1 MALLT
6 EREIDEGLRTLP
18 GWTRDGQ
25 QLRKQFTFASFPDAI
40 AFLARLG
47 FDAEQADHH
56 PDVTVNY
63 RRVTLVY
70 STHSEH
76 GLTMKDLAGAAAA
89 DRLAG
94 AGFSIRSQ
102 DRA

>member
-6 EREIDEGLRTLP
+6 DHEIDDGLRALP

-25 QLRKQFTFASFPDAI
+25 QIRKQFTFASFPDAI
-40 AFLARLG
+40 AFLTRLA
-47 FDAEQADHH
+47 FDAESADHH

-70 STHSEH
+70 ATHSEH
-76 GLTMKDLAGAAAA
+76 GLTAKDLDGAAAA
-89 DRLAG
+89 DRVAA
-94 AGFSIRSQ
+94 AGFAARPQ
-102 DRA
+102 ETR

>member
-6 EREIDEGLRTLP
+6 DSDIVERLGTLS
-18 GWTRDGQ
+18 GWTREGDAI
-25 QLRKQFTFASFPDAI
+25 RKQFTFASFPDAI
-40 AFLARLG
+40 AFLTRLA
-47 FDAEQADHH
+47 FDAESADHH

-76 GLTMKDLAGAAAA
+76 GLTAKDFAGAATA
-89 DRLAG
+89 DRVAA
-94 AGFSIRSQ
+94 AGFGAR
-102 DRA
+102 

>member
-6 EREIDEGLRTLP
+6 DREIDEGLKALS
-18 GWTRDGQ
+18 GWKREGDEI
-25 QLRKQFTFASFPDAI
+25 RRQFTFASFPDAI
-40 AFLARLG
+40 AFLTRLA
-47 FDAEQADHH
+47 FDAESADHH

-76 GLTMKDLAGAAAA
+76 GLTAKDFAGAATA
-89 DRLAG
+89 DRVAQ
-94 AGFSIRSQ
+94 GFAVRPAQES
-102 DRA
+102 

>member
-6 EREIDEGLRTLP
+6 DREIDEGLQSLS
-18 GWTRDGQ
+18 GWTREGDAI
-25 QLRKQFTFASFPDAI
+25 RKQFSFSSFPDAI
-40 AFLARLG
+40 AFLTRLA
-47 FDAEQADHH
+47 FDAEGADHH

-76 GLTMKDLAGAAAA
+76 GLTVKDFAGAAAA
-89 DRLAG
+89 DRVAA
-94 AGFSIRSQ
+94 AGFAA
-102 DRA
+102 RAQ

>member
-6 EREIDEGLRTLP
+6 DSEVLERLGTLS
-18 GWTRDGQ
+18 GWTRDGDTI
-25 QLRKQFTFASFPDAI
+25 RKQFTFASFPDAI
-40 AFLARLG
+40 AFLTRLA
-47 FDAEQADHH
+47 FDAESADHH

-76 GLTMKDLAGAAAA
+76 GLTAKDFAGAATA
-89 DRLAG
+89 DRVAA
-94 AGFSIRSQ
+94 AGFGAR
-102 DRA
+102 

>member
-6 EREIDEGLRTLP
+6 EPEIDERLRGLS
-18 GWTRDGQ
+18 GWTREGQ
-25 QLRKQFTFASFPDAI
+25 QIRKQFAFASFPDAI
-40 AFLARLG
+40 AFLTRLA
-47 FDAEQADHH
+47 FDAEQVDHH

-76 GLTMKDLAGAAAA
+76 GLTAKDFDGAATA
-89 DRLAG
+89 DRVAA
-94 AGFSIRSQ
+94 AGFAARS
-102 DRA
+102 

>member
-6 EREIDEGLRTLP
+6 DLEIEEELQSLS
-18 GWTRDGQ
+18 GWTRDGKEI
-25 QLRKQFTFASFPDAI
+25 RRQFSFASFPDAI
-40 AFLARLG
+40 AFLTRLA

-76 GLTMKDLAGAAAA
+76 GLTAKDFAGAAAA
-89 DRLAG
+89 DRVAG
-94 AGFSIRSQ
+94 AGFAP
-102 DRA
+102 RA

>member
-6 EREIDEGLRTLP
+6 EPEIDDGLRSLS

-25 QLRKQFTFASFPDAI
+25 EIRKQFTFTSFPDAI
-40 AFLARLG
+40 AFLARLA
-47 FDAEQADHH
+47 FDAESADHH

-76 GLTMKDLAGAAAA
+76 GLTAKDFAGAAAA
-89 DRLAG
+89 DRVAA
-94 AGFSIRSQ
+94 AGFALRS
-102 DRA
+102 